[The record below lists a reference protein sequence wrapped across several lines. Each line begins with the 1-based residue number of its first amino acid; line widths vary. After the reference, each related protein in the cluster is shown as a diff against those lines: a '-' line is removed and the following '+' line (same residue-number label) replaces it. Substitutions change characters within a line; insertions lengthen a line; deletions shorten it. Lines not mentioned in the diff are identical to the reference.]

1 MDLNCNR
8 PPATRGGYADRR
20 LAVRTLLPATL
31 LIGVCLAAWAA
42 PGAAQED
49 AGACANGVVVPEP
62 DNHPDLVA
70 DCEVLLALRDRYA
83 DDADLDWSADTPISE
98 WEDIVVEDF
107 VLTELDL
114 TGKGL
119 TGPVPTEV
127 AQLARL
133 QVLFLKDNELTGT
146 FPAELLAM
154 TNLTGLSLSQNELT
168 GTIPPELGKLANL
181 EELVLHNNI
190 LGGPI
195 PPELGQL
202 SNLKTL
208 WLNNNELTAISR
220 PS

>member
-8 PPATRGGYADRR
+8 PSATRGGYADRW

-133 QVLFLKDNELTGT
+133 QVLFLDANEL
-146 FPAELLAM
+146 
-154 TNLTGLSLSQNELT
+154 S
-168 GTIPPELGKLANL
+168 
-181 EELVLHNNI
+181 
-190 LGGPI
+190 GPI

-202 SNLKTL
+202 ENVEDLRLHDNMLSGPIPVELSQLKRVQVCGST
-208 WLNNNELTAISR
+208 TTS
-220 PS
+220 